1 MIDMLSR
8 FHFARAT
15 TLFFLLSGVVHAED
29 TAPPRC
35 KYVQVA
41 RLPLRYAGPSLDPA
55 IEGSINGT
63 PAIMLVSTGVDRT
76 YLTMTA
82 ALRHKL
88 KLGLGNFRLSGT
100 GGTSSVYKT
109 DVTEFSVG
117 ALGGGA
123 MQMNVV
129 ADSAS
134 PPAYD
139 AILGAAFLMQADL
152 EIDLAE
158 KRLRFFRPVDCDHV
172 TFNIWKE
179 DNTVSVPLY
188 DARRDYSDNLHF
200 KATVNGTELD
210 ASINTGAKHSYLTA
224 SGAARLGIRA
234 NSPGMVRLPNVTGFG
249 NEAAAA
255 WSTPVRTVQI
265 GDETIQNGSL
275 DVIYSRGRET
285 EDLVLGQD
293 FLRTHR
299 VLFALAQK
307 KLYLSYRG
315 GSVFTRDA
323 GLPPWVSE
331 EAENGNADAQLVLAN
346 RFANGYGVPRDAA
359 QARTWLEK
367 AAAAGQPHANMQLGL
382 QLLRANQVAA
392 AVPKLRAALDLLPSD
407 KYLPLWLYL
416 ARVRNGEAEL
426 AQQEL
431 ASSYMASKEE
441 VWPEPVARFY
451 LGKLD
456 ADGLLTH
463 ARYAD
468 NEQQRHVLA
477 CMAKDYMGSWYD
489 AHGDKA
495 RTASLRDAWN
505 NECKT
510 VADAAGSSRTVP
522 AQQGATGK
530 E

>member
-1 MIDMLSR
+1 
-8 FHFARAT
+8 
-15 TLFFLLSGVVHAED
+15 
-29 TAPPRC
+29 
-35 KYVQVA
+35 
-41 RLPLRYAGPSLDPA
+41 
-55 IEGSINGT
+55 
-63 PAIMLVSTGVDRT
+63 
-76 YLTMTA
+76 
-82 ALRHKL
+82 
-88 KLGLGNFRLSGT
+88 
-100 GGTSSVYKT
+100 
-109 DVTEFSVG
+109 
-117 ALGGGA
+117 
-123 MQMNVV
+123 
-129 ADSAS
+129 
-134 PPAYD
+134 
-139 AILGAAFLMQADL
+139 
-152 EIDLAE
+152 
-158 KRLRFFRPVDCDHV
+158 
-172 TFNIWKE
+172 
-179 DNTVSVPLY
+179 
-188 DARRDYSDNLHF
+188 
-200 KATVNGTELD
+200 
-210 ASINTGAKHSYLTA
+210 
-224 SGAARLGIRA
+224 
-234 NSPGMVRLPNVTGFG
+234 LPNVTGIG

-275 DVIYSRGRET
+275 EIIYSRGRET

-323 GLPPWVSE
+323 GLPPWIRE
-331 EAENGNADAQLVLAN
+331 EAENGNADAQYALVN
-346 RFANGYGVPRDAA
+346 RYANGYGVPRDAA

-367 AAAAGQPHANMQLGL
+367 AAAAGQPNANMQLGML
-382 QLLRANQVAA
+382 LLRTNQVAA

-468 NEQQRHVLA
+468 NEPLRHALT
-477 CMAKDYMGSWYD
+477 CSAKDYMGSWYE
-489 AHGDKA
+489 ARGDKA
-495 RTASLRDAWN
+495 RSASLRDAWN
-505 NECKT
+505 KECKT
-510 VADAAGSSRTVP
+510 VTDAAGSSKSDAR
-522 AQQGATGK
+522 Q
-530 E
+530 